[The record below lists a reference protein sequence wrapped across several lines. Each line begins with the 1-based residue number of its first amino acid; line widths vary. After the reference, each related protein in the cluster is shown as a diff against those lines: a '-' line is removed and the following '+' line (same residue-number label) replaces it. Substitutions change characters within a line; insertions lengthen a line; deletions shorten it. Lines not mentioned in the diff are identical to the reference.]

1 MGEDIPVTCPWCH
14 EALEVWVE
22 IDDLGSRVEDCPV
35 CCRPWL
41 VQVWR
46 GPDGRP
52 TATIDRS

>member
-1 MGEDIPVTCPWCH
+1 MTCPWCH